1 VYIGGATDFR
11 KRLSSMPG
19 LPTAGNI
26 RVVGLLVR
34 DPLSG
39 TPVLLARHIDVL
51 N

>member
-1 VYIGGATDFR
+1 M
-11 KRLSSMPG
+11 SG

-26 RVVGLLVR
+26 RVVGLLVK

-39 TPVLLARHIDVL
+39 NPVLLARHIDVL